1 MGGRALGRHLSN
13 LPAELTSFVGRRP
26 ELREAKRLLATT
38 RLLTLTG
45 SGGAGK
51 TRLALRAAAEMARG
65 FPDGAWL
72 VSLGPIQ
79 DPMLVTQ
86 AVLNALGLQDRSAGW
101 SLSTLAEHLSAKH
114 LLLVLDNCEHL
125 LDGCAVLAS
134 TLTTSCPDLHV
145 LATSRQALG
154 VAGEVR
160 MVVPPMSLPDA
171 GDDIA
176 VEQIMSCDAVWL
188 LSERTADVVPGFAVG
203 VGNAAAAL
211 GICRRLDGIPL
222 ALELAA
228 VRLGSLSL
236 DQLNQGLA
244 NELSILGRGN
254 RGADPRQQ
262 TLEATISWSYR
273 LLGEQEQLLW
283 ARLSVFAGGFQEDAA
298 ITVCSDARLPAGQIV
313 DLLGAL
319 VEKSILKRQL
329 RGNSPPRY
337 WLLETLRQYGRQRLR
352 ELGEQTVT
360 QKRHLEWIRA
370 LGKMVGAWDSRQAEM
385 FHRMYLER
393 DNLWA
398 ALDFCLR
405 QPGEVAAGAEL
416 AQDLLAYWSAR
427 GPVSDVRRVLAS
439 LIEVTPEVSIPR
451 ARLLWVAAS
460 MATSQNDYEASH
472 PLALESLRIGTLLK
486 DAEVVGWSLIY
497 VTIARWFAGD
507 VAEAASLNQSALSLA
522 RVMQLPQ
529 LELAALN
536 LFAYVSLAAGDLD
549 RVAEFGGQGLEKS
562 KARGE
567 LWLRALLL
575 NVMSQASW
583 QRGERRRAEALA
595 QEGASCNHALDDRAG
610 LAILLETLAWMAA
623 EQAAHGRAAKLLGFA
638 QCARESSALTLGEP
652 FRPQHARSV
661 AIAVQGLGQQA
672 FGAAFARGRAMTI
685 DEGVAFAV
693 ADKQRPQPAPA
704 VKTDPHAVLTRR
716 QLEIARL
723 IADDLTNRQIAA
735 RLFLSERTVETHV
748 TNILNKLGLGSRIQL
763 SRWMAGVTEPG
774 LTAAEERP

>member
-1 MGGRALGRHLSN
+1 MRDRARGPRVSN
-13 LPAELTSFVGRRP
+13 LPAELTSFVGRRQ
-26 ELREAKRLLATT
+26 ELREAKRLLTTT

-51 TRLALRAAAEMARG
+51 TRLALRAAAEMSRG
-65 FPDGAWL
+65 FIDGVWL
-72 VSLGPIQ
+72 APLASIH

-101 SLSTLAEHLSAKH
+101 SLSTLAEHLAGQR

-134 TLTTSCPDLHV
+134 TLITSCPELHV
-145 LATSRQALG
+145 LATSRQALC

-160 MVVPPMSLPDA
+160 MVVPPMSVPDD
-171 GDDIA
+171 GDEISMEE
-176 VEQIMSCDAVWL
+176 VLSSDAVGL
-188 LSERTADVVPGFAVG
+188 LSERAAAAVPGFAVG
-203 VGNAAAAL
+203 TSNAGAVL
-211 GICRRLDGIPL
+211 GLCRRLDGIPL

-236 DQLNQGLA
+236 DQLNHGLA
-244 NELSILGRGN
+244 NELSILGSGN
-254 RGADPRQQ
+254 RGADARQQ
-262 TLEATISWSYR
+262 TLEATIGWSYG
-273 LLGEQEQLLW
+273 LLDEQERLLW
-283 ARLSVFAGGFQEDAA
+283 ARLSVFAGGFEEDAV
-298 ITVCSDARLPAGQIV
+298 IEVCSDPRLPAGRIAG
-313 DLLGAL
+313 LLGAL
-319 VEKSILKRQL
+319 VDKSILQCQL
-329 RGNSPPRY
+329 IGGGPPRY

-385 FHRMYLER
+385 FRRMYLER

-398 ALDFCLR
+398 ALGFCLR

-439 LIEVTPEVSIPR
+439 LIEVTPEDSLPR
-451 ARLLWVAAS
+451 ARLLWMAAS
-460 MATSQNDYEASH
+460 MATSQNDYEASCA
-472 PLALESLRIGTLLK
+472 LALESLRIGTLLK

-507 VAEAASLNQSALSLA
+507 LAEAARLNQSALSLA

-536 LFAYVSLAAGDLD
+536 LLAYVSLASGELD
-549 RVAEFGGQGLEKS
+549 RVAEVGGQGLEKS
-562 KARGE
+562 EARGE

-595 QEGASCNHALDDRAG
+595 REGASCNHALDDRAG

-623 EQAAHGRAAKLLGFA
+623 EQAAHERAAMLLGFA
-638 QCARESSALTLGEP
+638 QRAREVSALTLAEP
-652 FRPQHARSV
+652 FRPQHGQSV
-661 AIAVQGLGQQA
+661 AFAVQGIGRKS
-672 FGAAFARGRAMTI
+672 FDAAFKRGRAMTI

-693 ADKQRPQPAPA
+693 DDEQRPQPVPA
-704 VKTDPHAVLTRR
+704 VKAEPRRVLTRR

-723 IADDLTNRQIAA
+723 IADDLSNKQIAG
-735 RLFLSERTVETHV
+735 RLFLSERTVETHI
-748 TNILNKLGLGSRIQL
+748 TNILNKLGLNSRIQL
-763 SRWMAGVTEPG
+763 SRWMAE
-774 LTAAEERP
+774 LREQA

>member
-13 LPAELTSFVGRRP
+13 LPAELTSFVGRRR
-26 ELREAKRLLATT
+26 ELREAKHLLATT

-72 VSLGPIQ
+72 VSLAPIQ
-79 DPMLVTQ
+79 DPMLVIQ

-101 SLSTLAEHLSAKH
+101 SLSTLADYLAGKR

-134 TLTTSCPDLHV
+134 TLITSCPGLHV

-171 GDDIA
+171 DADIA
-176 VEQIMSCDAVWL
+176 VEQVMSCDAVWL
-188 LSERTADVVPGFAVG
+188 LSERTADVVPGFTVG
-203 VGNAAAAL
+203 AGNAAAVL

-244 NELSILGRGN
+244 SELSILGTGN

-262 TLEATISWSYR
+262 TLEATIGWSYR
-273 LLGEQEQLLW
+273 LLGEQERLLW

-298 ITVCSDARLPAGQIV
+298 ITVCADARLPAGRVV

-352 ELGEQTVT
+352 DLGEQTVT

-370 LGKMVGAWDSRQAEM
+370 LAKMAGAWDSRQAEM
-385 FHRMYLER
+385 FHRAYLER

-405 QPGEVAAGAEL
+405 QPDQVAAGAEL
-416 AQDLLAYWSAR
+416 AQNLLAYWSSR
-427 GPVSDVRRVLAS
+427 GPISDVRRVLAS
-439 LIEVTPEVSIPR
+439 LIEVAPEDSIPR

-460 MATSQNDYEASH
+460 MATSQNDYEASCA
-472 PLALESLRIGTLLK
+472 LALESLRIGTLLK

-507 VAEAASLNQSALSLA
+507 VAEAARLNESVLSLA

-536 LFAYVSLAAGDLD
+536 LLAYVSLAAGELD
-549 RVAEFGGQGLEKS
+549 RVAEAGGQGLENS
-562 KARGE
+562 KVRGE

-583 QRGERRRAEALA
+583 QRGERRHAEALA
-595 QEGASCNHALDDRAG
+595 REGASCNHALDDRAG

-623 EQAAHGRAAKLLGFA
+623 EQAAHGRAARLLGFA
-638 QCARESSALTLGEP
+638 QRARESSALTLGEP
-652 FRPQHARSV
+652 FRPQHAQSV
-661 AIAVQGLGQQA
+661 ALAVQGLGQNS
-672 FGAAFARGRAMTI
+672 FDAAFKRGRAMTL
-685 DEGVAFAV
+685 DEGVVFAIEDEQPPKPALTV
-693 ADKQRPQPAPA
+693 KAEPRP
-704 VKTDPHAVLTRR
+704 VLTRR
-716 QLEIARL
+716 QLEIGRL
-723 IADDLTNRQIAA
+723 TADGLSNRQIAA

-763 SRWMAGVTEPG
+763 SRWMAELGEQ
-774 LTAAEERP
+774 R